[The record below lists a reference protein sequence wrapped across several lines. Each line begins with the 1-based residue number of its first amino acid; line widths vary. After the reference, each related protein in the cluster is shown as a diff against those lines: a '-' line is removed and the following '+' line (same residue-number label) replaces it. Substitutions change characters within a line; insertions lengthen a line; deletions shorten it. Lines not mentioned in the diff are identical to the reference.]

1 MRAAPPTGT
10 YCGALQRI
18 GACDGAR
25 RSQQVLPEI
34 KHASERL
41 VPGHLR
47 TGYVFDRKIT

>member
-1 MRAAPPTGT
+1 MRAAPPTGA

-34 KHASERL
+34 KHGSERL
-41 VPGHLR
+41 ALVRLR
-47 TGYVFDRKIT
+47 AGYGFDRKIT